1 VETALAHPYN
11 LTWAHKR
18 LISGDFLAPDSPYS
32 HFIYLEDDEQLT
44 FENFAYFLA
53 GRDILRPFGNLVP
66 AYLRMEWCDKL
77 ACAMNNDN
85 IAPILLAGR
94 PFISHGE
101 YAFVT
106 ADNPYCGGFIL
117 DQELAREYIQTRSF
131 DLKRSRAVSTE
142 AGWFGVRE
150 RSAMGLTFENPPAPF
165 AYRVVVPV
173 AIASRVAP
181 SCAWLAHLPN
191 NYANDPS
198 HHLGKVAMTDL
209 FASNFNAEKEV
220 ALPAF
225 NSTGQKWFRFH
236 HRLGNHFRMLGRG
249 LLIGTMDSLRRVKR
263 MILGPRK
270 PGQA

>member
-1 VETALAHPYN
+1 
-11 LTWAHKR
+11 
-18 LISGDFLAPDSPYS
+18 
-32 HFIYLEDDEQLT
+32 
-44 FENFAYFLA
+44 
-53 GRDILRPFGNLVP
+53 
-66 AYLRMEWCDKL
+66 
-77 ACAMNNDN
+77 
-85 IAPILLAGR
+85 
-94 PFISHGE
+94 
-101 YAFVT
+101 
-106 ADNPYCGGFIL
+106 
-117 DQELAREYIQTRSF
+117 
-131 DLKRSRAVSTE
+131 
-142 AGWFGVRE
+142 
-150 RSAMGLTFENPPAPF
+150 MGLTFENPPAPF